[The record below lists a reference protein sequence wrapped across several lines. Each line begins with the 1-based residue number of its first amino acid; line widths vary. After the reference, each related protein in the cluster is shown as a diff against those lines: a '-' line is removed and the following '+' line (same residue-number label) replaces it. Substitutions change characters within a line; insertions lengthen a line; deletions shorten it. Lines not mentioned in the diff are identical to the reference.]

1 VEAQQAEVGD
11 KSSPRPG
18 RKMTPAESARQR
30 TKDGLLLSRKRV
42 MAQLAASHD
51 PRHREMLQK
60 ALEELDEKL
69 GKLPS

>member
-1 VEAQQAEVGD
+1 
-11 KSSPRPG
+11 
-18 RKMTPAESARQR
+18 MTPAESARQR